1 MKKRANFCIASTK
14 KKMDK
19 TPSQKKYDDFGRS
32 CFLFFFERG
41 GGGGG
46 GGIVDDCL
54 ALKSCARNLCCFL
67 RRTI

>member
-1 MKKRANFCIASTK
+1 MKKRANFCIVSTK

-32 CFLFFFERG
+32 CFFFFFERG

-54 ALKSCARNLCCFL
+54 AL
-67 RRTI
+67 